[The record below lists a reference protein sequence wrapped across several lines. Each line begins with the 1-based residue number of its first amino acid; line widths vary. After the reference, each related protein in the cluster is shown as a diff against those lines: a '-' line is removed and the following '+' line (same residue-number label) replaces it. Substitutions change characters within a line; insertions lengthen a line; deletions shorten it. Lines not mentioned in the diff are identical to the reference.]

1 MEGEALNSK
10 TGSVTAVQ
18 MLLFI
23 VVNMISDT

>member
-18 MLLFI
+18 MLFI
-23 VVNMISDT
+23 VVNMLSDT